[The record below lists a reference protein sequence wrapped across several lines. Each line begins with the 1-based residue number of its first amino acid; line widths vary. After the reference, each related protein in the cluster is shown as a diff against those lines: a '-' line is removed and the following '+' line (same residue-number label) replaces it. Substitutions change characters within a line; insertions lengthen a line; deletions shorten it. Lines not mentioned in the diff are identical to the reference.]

1 MAWGLF
7 NKIKKGFKKVGSVFK
22 KGAQFVND
30 KIVQPFKPYIKAAA
44 NAIIP
49 GAGRIVDVA
58 SDGLDAVTRGDY
70 RGAVDSGKNIY
81 QFASDIYRQ
90 KKK

>member
-7 NKIKKGFKKVGSVFK
+7 NKIKKGFKKIGSAFK
-22 KGAQFVND
+22 KGVQFVND
-30 KIVQPFKPYIKAAA
+30 KIVKPFKPYIKAAA
-44 NAIIP
+44 NAFIP

-70 RGAVDSGKNIY
+70 KAAVDSGKNVY
-81 QFASDIYRQ
+81 QWASDTYRQ
-90 KKK
+90 RKS